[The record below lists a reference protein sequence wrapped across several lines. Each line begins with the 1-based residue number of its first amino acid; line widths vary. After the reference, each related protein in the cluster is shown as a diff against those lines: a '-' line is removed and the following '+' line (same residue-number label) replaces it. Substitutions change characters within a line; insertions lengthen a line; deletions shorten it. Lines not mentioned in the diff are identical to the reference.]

1 MKIKFIS
8 RAKRKALQDRLAE
21 IDSAS
26 AEAKEIRG
34 KLGWGE
40 PAPKEAP
47 APKKAP
53 SPKKAAAPKK
63 APVKEVAPVAPKKTA
78 APAKKASAPKKKEK

>member
-8 RAKRKALQDRLAE
+8 RAKRKALEEKLATL
-21 IDSAS
+21 DPAS

-40 PAPKEAP
+40 PV
-47 APKKAP
+47 PKKAP
-53 SPKKAAAPKK
+53 APAPKKAAAPKK
-63 APVKEVAPVAPKKTA
+63 APVKEAAPVAPKKTA